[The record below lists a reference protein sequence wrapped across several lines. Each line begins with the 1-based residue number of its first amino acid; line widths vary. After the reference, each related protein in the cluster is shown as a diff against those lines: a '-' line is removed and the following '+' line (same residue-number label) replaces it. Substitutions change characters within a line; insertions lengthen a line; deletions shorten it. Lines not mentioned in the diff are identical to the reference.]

1 MHCISSFL
9 GVPIGKI
16 FLEIVVV
23 LDVFLVVVE
32 RVFLTSIPGSILAL
46 EDLEELLAD
55 DADVVGLL
63 DLVETDLW
71 LLRVAEAVVLVLL
84 VDDVDLDE
92 VT

>member
-1 MHCISSFL
+1 M

-16 FLEIVVV
+16 FLETVVI
-23 LDVFLVVVE
+23 LDFFFRVVE
-32 RVFLTSIPGSILAL
+32 RVVFTSIPGAILAL
-46 EDLEELLAD
+46 EYLEVLLVD
-55 DADVVGLL
+55 DVEAVGLL

-71 LLRVAEAVVLVLL
+71 LLRVVEAVVLLLL